1 MKRSFS
7 LQTGSPVPLLV
18 ASTGLIAATYGLI
31 RLAYGLF
38 LPDVQEDLGLG
49 PAAAGAVSGGASI
62 MYCVAALVGFFT
74 AARHSRA
81 LVLLAGAAGAAGA
94 AGMAAAGDATWFA
107 AFAIVG
113 SAGAGLASPALV
125 AIVQQNPATRGMPR
139 AQAIVNAGTGPGLI
153 GAAVLA
159 ILLLPDWR
167 LAWWIAAGATVIVT
181 AAVTALGP
189 RGRPNDDAPAAFPP
203 PAWFRTHLRPI
214 VAALLMGAG
223 CAAVWNFGR
232 VLLVDAGAGATVSV
246 LSWGAIGVGG
256 AAVIVTARWVER
268 MSPALAWILTTSA
281 IAAATAIL
289 PLVPGLTGAAIAACV
304 VFGWAYMTGS
314 GALIRW
320 TAALDPDR
328 APAGTALL
336 FVTLI
341 LGQAVG
347 ATVLG
352 AFIGGAGYPLSFL
365 AAASVALLAVLPALR
380 GLHPVP
386 LGGDPRGV

>member
-1 MKRSFS
+1 
-7 LQTGSPVPLLV
+7 V
-18 ASTGLIAATYGLI
+18 AGTGLIAATYGLI

-38 LPDVQEDLGLG
+38 LPDVQEELGLG

-62 MYCVAALVGFFT
+62 MYCVAALVGFF
-74 AARHSRA
+74 AAGRHSRT
-81 LVLLAGAAGAAGA
+81 LVVVAGASGTAGA

-107 AFAIVG
+107 VFAIVG

-125 AIVQQNPATRGMPR
+125 AIVQRDPATRGMPR

-153 GAAVLA
+153 GAALLA

-181 AAVTALGP
+181 AAVTALGR
-189 RGRPNDDAPAAFPP
+189 RGRPDDDAPAAFPP

-232 VLLVDAGAGATVSV
+232 VLLVDAGAGETVSV
-246 LSWGAIGVGG
+246 LSWAAIGVGG
-256 AAVIVTARWVER
+256 AVVIVTARWVER
-268 MSPALAWILTTSA
+268 VSPAMAWILTTSA

-289 PLVPGLTGAAIAACV
+289 ALVPGLTGAALAACV

-314 GALIRW
+314 GALISW

-347 ATVLG
+347 ATLLG
-352 AFIGGAGYPLSFL
+352 AFIGGAGYPLPFL
-365 AAASVALLAVLPALR
+365 VAASVALLAVLPALR

-386 LGGDPRGV
+386 LGGDRRSV